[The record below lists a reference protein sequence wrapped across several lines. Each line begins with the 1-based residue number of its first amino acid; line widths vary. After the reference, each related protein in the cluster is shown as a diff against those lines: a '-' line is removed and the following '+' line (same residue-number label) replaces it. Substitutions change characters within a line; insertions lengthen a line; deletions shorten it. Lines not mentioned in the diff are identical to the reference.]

1 MTPDVQ
7 FRTPP
12 RTPVTNRIIAWA
24 VLVAVVATGIAFAA
38 LALWVA
44 LTLIPVI
51 LVAGLIAVAAIRFQ
65 LWRARRNLGRGH
77 GIRHY

>member
-1 MTPDVQ
+1 MTPDGQ

-12 RTPVTNRIIAWA
+12 RTPVTNRIIGWA
-24 VLVAVVATGIAFAA
+24 VLVAVVGTGAALAA

-51 LVAGLIAVAAIRFQ
+51 LAAVVIAAVAIRFQ
-65 LWRARRNLGRGH
+65 LWRARRNLGGGH
-77 GIRHY
+77 GIRRY